1 MAKQQTCQR
10 YIIKIHSSRL
20 RKARWKLV
28 LPLSEARA
36 NDELISLADSQV
48 LRWLDELNGITD
60 ADNKAREIKAEIKKL
75 RASGNDISTRRA
87 IKKLYTD
94 LDELQYKPDYLA
106 LIMDKAKDYYRAC
119 RGFTINGIKYERL
132 LGTNGGIKNSTII
145 FVAERHAKEIKK
157 RIENNRN
164 PDKPMV
170 PAKLEAYKA
179 LSCSASIPVSMPN
192 GIIVVPDCNTKFIE
206 DTIYLDDDGYDEPRM
221 EFRPNT
227 EVEVD
232 NSDGYGLMLPSLASR
247 WSEDLRLGYLAS
259 GVNTRFCWEKGM
271 VYTFDFIEFAEKVA
285 GSYIVKDV
293 WGAERDIRN
302 AELILTESM
311 LKLWDSYDSLEHFL
325 KCCEENKYTFAVTKA
340 CPEVLENERTL
351 NYQFIQSY
359 DFSDE
364 DISELVKPT
373 LDELKEVLYAD
384 WAKSVLFLRG
394 SNLRED
400 NVLNGGNIYA
410 KALTVEPKIL
420 NDPYIQSYIYQTIK
434 NRINEAKVGV
444 LKVHGNY
451 SMIGGDPYALC
462 QSIFGLPVTGLLKRG
477 EIYNCYWAQKSAPSL
492 ACYRAPMTC
501 HNNIRL
507 VHPCRSEEAGYWFR
521 YIRTATLL
529 NAWDTSPSAL
539 NGADFDGDTV
549 MLTDNCVLLR
559 KLEELPTLMCVQ
571 RKAPKIIP
579 SEADTVVSNI
589 ASFGDDIGKTTNWV
603 TSMFEV
609 RSQFPKDSEE
619 YKELTYRIMCG
630 QLYQQN

>member
-10 YIIKIHSSRL
+10 YIVKIHSSRL
-20 RKARWKLV
+20 RKAKWKLV

-48 LRWLDELNGITD
+48 LRWLDELNGIVD
-60 ADNKAREIKAEIKKL
+60 ADNQAREIRTEIKKL
-75 RASGNDISTRRA
+75 RASGNDISIRRA
-87 IKKLYTD
+87 IKKLYAD

-145 FVAERHAKEIKK
+145 FIAERHAKEIKK
-157 RIENNRN
+157 RIENNRS

-179 LSCSASIPVSMPN
+179 LSCSASIPVSMPS
-192 GIIVVPDCNTKFIE
+192 GIIVVPDCKTKFFE
-206 DTIYLDDDGYDEPRM
+206 DTIYLDDDGCDEPRM
-221 EFRPNT
+221 ESRPDT

-232 NSDGYGLMLPSLASR
+232 NSDGYGLMLPSLAEK
-247 WSEDLRLGYLAS
+247 WSADLRLGYVTS

-293 WGAERDIRN
+293 WGKERDIRN

-311 LKLWDSYDSLEHFL
+311 LKLWDSYDSLEEFL
-325 KCCEENKYTFAVTKA
+325 KCCGENKYTFAVTKA
-340 CPEVLENERTL
+340 CPDELESERTL

-359 DFSDE
+359 DFTDD
-364 DISELVKPT
+364 DIDELVKPT
-373 LDELKEVLYAD
+373 LDELREVLYAD
-384 WAKSVLFLRG
+384 WTKSVLFLRG
-394 SNLRED
+394 CGLRDD
-400 NVLNGGNIYA
+400 NIMNTGNIYA
-410 KALTVEPKIL
+410 KALTVEPEL
-420 NDPYIQSYIYQTIK
+420 LSDPYIKAYIYQTIK

-462 QSIFGLPVTGLLKRG
+462 QSIFGLPVTGLLGKG
-477 EIYNCYWAQKSAPSL
+477 EIYNCYWAQHGAPSL

-507 VHPCRSEEAGYWFR
+507 VRPCLSEEAGYWFR
-521 YIRTATLL
+521 YIKTATLL

-549 MLTDNCVLLR
+549 MLTDNAVLLR
-559 KLEELPTLMCVQ
+559 KLEVLPTLMCVQ

-579 SEADTVVSNI
+579 TEADTVDSNI

-619 YKELTYRIMCG
+619 YRELTYRIMCG